1 MPSFDKAESGIKGL
15 DELVQHI
22 RIGDNVVWQ
31 VDSLSDY
38 LHFVRPFVKNSLKK
52 NIRIVYIRF
61 ARHKQLLDKQKG
73 LKIYDLSSHKTFES
87 FTTKLHQIIGK
98 EGKEVFYVF
107 DCLSDL
113 LYIWA
118 TDMMIGNFFMVTCPY
133 LFELDTIAY
142 FALYRKNHSGKTI
155 ARIRETTQLLLDVYS
170 IGKALYVHPL
180 KVWNRYSSTMFL
192 PHLAQSSEFKPII
205 NSAESTKILSH
216 IYRRGI
222 EPTNTKIDFWDKLFL
237 EAKNLVKAKGRLNE
251 KKKMFN
257 RLSELMLGRETKMLQ
272 LINDNF
278 DLNDLVEIMNRLVGS
293 GYIGGKT
300 IGMLLA
306 RKILIKDSS
315 FNWPEILEEH
325 DSFYIGSDVFYS
337 YLIQNGWWKLWLEHK
352 SQSNYYETAKI
363 LKEKMLKGKFPEEIR
378 EKFQEIVEYFGQS
391 PIIIRSSSLLEDSFG
406 NAFAGKYESLFI
418 VNQDNPD
425 ERLRKFEDSVR
436 IIFASTMNEDALAYR
451 AQRGL
456 ADKEEQM
463 ALLIQRV
470 SGSHRQ
476 KYFFPDLAGVGISYN
491 IFLWKQDMDPQAG
504 MLRLVLGLG
513 TRAVDRVEDDYPRIV
528 ALDQPLLKAHANKE
542 DTRKY
547 SQHHVD
553 VLNKKENVLKI
564 AALDQL
570 ISEKVDLKLEQLA
583 ERDYELANSANPYG
597 GNKNERWLI
606 TFDNFLADTD
616 FAKKMQ
622 KMLKT
627 IEQNYQYPVDI
638 EFTANFSEDNS
649 LKINLLQCRP
659 FQSTAIGSKVNI
671 PENIENQQIFFK
683 SSGFFMGGN
692 IDQNLNRLI
701 FIDAKAYS
709 ELNESN
715 KYQIARIIGQL
726 NRLIS
731 VDSKINTILIGPGR
745 WGSTTPSL
753 GIPVSF
759 AEINNFKAIVE
770 TSYPI
775 GNLMPELSLGSHF
788 FQDLIETKIY
798 YAALY
803 LDKENVFFNK
813 DWLDT
818 QVNILSQLLPEYSK
832 FENVIKVCSSDLKLL
847 SDIVSQKI
855 YCLNQF

>member
-1 MPSFDKAESGIKGL
+1 MASFDKAHSGIKEL
-15 DELVQHI
+15 DELIQNI

-31 VDSLSDY
+31 VDSLTDY
-38 LHFVRPFVKNSLKK
+38 LYFVRPFVREALKNNTRL
-52 NIRIVYIRF
+52 VYIRF
-61 ARHKQLLDKQKG
+61 AKHKQLLEKQKG
-73 LKIYDLSSHKTFES
+73 LKIYDLSAHKTFES
-87 FTTKLHQIIGK
+87 FTTTIHKIIAK

-113 LYIWA
+113 LHIWA

-142 FALYRKNHSGKTI
+142 FALYRRKHSGKTI

-170 IGKALYVHPL
+170 VNKSLYLHPL

-192 PHLAQSSEFKPII
+192 PHLAQDGEFKPII
-205 NSAESTKILSH
+205 NSAESTKLLSH
-216 IYRRGI
+216 IYRQGP
-222 EPTNTKIDFWDKLFL
+222 EKVNTKIDFWDKLFL
-237 EAKNLVKAKGRLNE
+237 EAKKLTHSKGREKE
-251 KKKMFN
+251 KKKMFE
-257 RLSELMLGRETKMLQ
+257 RLSALMLGRETKMLK
-272 LINDNF
+272 LINDNLN
-278 DLNDLVEIMNRLVGS
+278 LNDLVEIMTRLVGS

-306 RKILIKDSS
+306 RKILFNDKN
-315 FNWPEILEEH
+315 FNWKDILEEH

-337 YLIQNGWWKLWLEHK
+337 YLIQNDWWKLWLEHK
-352 SQSNYYETAKI
+352 SQNSYYEIAKI

-406 NAFAGKYESLFI
+406 NAFAGKYESIFI
-418 VNQDNPD
+418 VNQDTPE
-425 ERLRKFEDSVR
+425 ERLRKFEESVR

-456 ADKEEQM
+456 AEKEEQM
-463 ALLIQRV
+463 ALLVQRV

-491 IFLWKQDMDPQAG
+491 IFLWKENMDPKAG

-528 ALDQPLLKAHANKE
+528 ALDQPLLKAHANIE

-547 SQHHVD
+547 SQHQID
-553 VLNKKENVLKI
+553 VLNKKENALKI
-564 AALDQL
+564 APIEQL
-570 ISEKVDLKLEQLA
+570 IEEKVDLNLSELA
-583 ERDYELANSANPYG
+583 ERDYELSNNNR
-597 GNKNERWLI
+597 NKKEYWLI
-606 TFDNFLADTD
+606 TFDNFLKNTN
-616 FAKKMQ
+616 FASIMQ

-627 IEQNYQYPVDI
+627 VENSYQYPVDI
-638 EFTANFSEDNS
+638 EFTGNFSEDNS

-659 FQSTAIGSKVNI
+659 FQSTAIGGRVALPKDIST
-671 PENIENQQIFFK
+671 EQLLFR
-683 SSGFFMGGN
+683 STGFFMGGN
-692 IDQNLNRLI
+692 IYQKLDRII
-701 FIDAKAYS
+701 FIEAKNYS
-709 ELNESN
+709 ELRETD

-726 NRLIS
+726 NRSITS
-731 VDSKINTILIGPGR
+731 ENKKETILIGPGR

-753 GIPVSF
+753 GVPVNF
-759 AEINNFKAIVE
+759 AEINNFKTIVE

-803 LDKENVFFNK
+803 LDKEEVFFNK
-813 DWLDT
+813 DWLDEQT
-818 QVNILSQLLPEYSK
+818 NILEQLLPEYSK
-832 FENVIKVCSSDLKLL
+832 YQEIIKVIDTALEII
-847 SDIVSQKI
+847 SDIVTQKI
-855 YCLNQF
+855 ICLKSH